1 MTNHCS
7 YMTKSAYLLHI
18 GKHRFLWLLA
28 VSVIAFIFINTLFNI
43 RFETVDDLAMALIAS
58 GAYSGSPDN
67 HLIFINMLYGSF
79 LNALYFMQPHHEWYT
94 ISFIAINI
102 LSTALIAWK
111 IVGTKHTKLA
121 KSVFLLFTYCAFFN
135 LTIQLQFTRTAAIA
149 AVAGVILLSDADQ
162 RRKYLGSFM
171 FIVASLIRFE
181 AAFLVLLITGPIFL
195 QDYLQTGKVRINN
208 SISMLIATVAVSIGC
223 KAIDH
228 SYYQQNQ
235 DWSYFK
241 KYNAARGKIHGLS
254 NARLLI
260 RDLPEGISKADYML
274 LLDHHPDPNIVD
286 HAALLRVITKMSEM
300 SAATKQRP
308 LNQLRKHQASL
319 LLFLLITLACAYPRP
334 WKNPTSMVIIM
345 MMIMTIA
352 ALVYISIRDSPK
364 DRVFFAVL
372 VAFIIPMPF
381 LLNGSFYRVQ
391 KYTVLLSFFFLSY
404 ILHKQSSSVIKN
416 HPDNAQIYEN
426 NARLVSAYL
435 SDPKKKIRFYYD
447 YKSEHKDPFAIS
459 SNFPTGRIAGS
470 GWATHIPFSN
480 SRFKSF
486 EDYIGKYG
494 VLVSRE
500 RFESATSLIT
510 ESILLN
516 YQKKVE
522 PRIAAECDDSVI
534 VEFDLVDDAKSQ
546 PSHLIKLRPHPTSA
560 AHLHVL
566 R

>member
-1 MTNHCS
+1 MTRSS
-7 YMTKSAYLLHI
+7 YLSFVQRHKFIALLVLSAVVF
-18 GKHRFLWLLA
+18 FL
-28 VSVIAFIFINTLFNI
+28 INTFYNI
-43 RFETVDDLAMALIAS
+43 RFEENDDHAMALIAS

-67 HLIFINMLYGSF
+67 HLVFINMLYGSF
-79 LNALYFMQPHHEWYT
+79 LNALYFIQPHYEWYT

-111 IVGTKHTKLA
+111 IIGTKHTKLA
-121 KSVFLLFTYCAFFN
+121 KTVFLLFTYCAFFN

-149 AVAGVILLSDADQ
+149 SVAGVILLSDADQ
-162 RRKYLGSFM
+162 RKKYLGSFM
-171 FIVASLIRFE
+171 FILASLIRFE

-241 KYNAARGKIHGLS
+241 KYNAARGKIHALS

-274 LLDHHPDPNIVD
+274 LLDFHPDPNIVD
-286 HAALLRVITKMSEM
+286 HAALLRVATKMSEM
-300 SAATKQRP
+300 PAASKRKAIA
-308 LNQLRKHQASL
+308 QLRKHRASL

-345 MMIMTIA
+345 MMIMTMA
-352 ALVYISIRDSPK
+352 TLVYISIKDSPK
-364 DRVFFAVL
+364 DRVFFAIL

-381 LLNGSFYRVQ
+381 LLNGSYYRVQ

-404 ILHKQSSSVIKN
+404 ILHKQSYSVIKN
-416 HPDNAQIYEN
+416 HPDNAQVYEN

-435 SDPKKKIRFYYD
+435 SDPKKKIRFYSND
-447 YKSEHKDPFAIS
+447 YKSGHQDPFTIS
-459 SNFPTGRIAGS
+459 SNFPTGRIT
-470 GWATHIPFSN
+470 GWPGWITCIPFN
-480 SRFKSF
+480 LDKFKSF
-486 EDYIGKYG
+486 NDYIDGYG
-494 VLVSRE
+494 LLVSRK
-500 RFESATSLIT
+500 RHLSAANLIS

-516 YQKKVE
+516 HQKKVT
-522 PRIAAECDDSVI
+522 PRIVAECDDSVI
-534 VEFDLVDDAKSQ
+534 VEFDLVAD
-546 PSHLIKLRPHPTSA
+546 PGSHSSR
-560 AHLHVL
+560 
-566 R
+566 